1 MKQKNYKEKEQE
13 HKQGKKRYIMRRD
26 VEHDGDVELK
36 NFSFEDFCKELKEIE
51 KLADAE
57 IAKRK
62 AEKSNGYRLMDEE

>member
-1 MKQKNYKEKEQE
+1 MKQKNYKEK

-36 NFSFEDFCKELKEIE
+36 NFYFEDFCKELKEIE

-62 AEKSNGYRLMDEE
+62 AEKSNGYRLVDEE